1 MFKNTKNEAF
11 WQVFFG
17 IFEWVVQQA
26 QHLHASRVFVLQKTE
41 TLYIWWVVLRIMCSG
56 KIPCQRV
63 AAKR

>member
-26 QHLHASRVFVLQKTE
+26 QAFGSMAGD
-41 TLYIWWVVLRIMCSG
+41 VVN
-56 KIPCQRV
+56 
-63 AAKR
+63 